1 MSALQE
7 QPGPFK
13 CPGPKELQVLSFH
26 TSAPVL
32 ALYLKGTRETQ
43 LFPFNYVFPLEKMAL
58 HRGIFVFNHLP
69 VAPIVL
75 GSMFPV
81 RS

>member
-1 MSALQE
+1 MPALQE

-13 CPGPKELQVLSFH
+13 CPDPKELQVLSFH

-43 LFPFNYVFPLEKMAL
+43 LFPFNYVFPLEKMACKEEYL
-58 HRGIFVFNHLP
+58 YLIICLW
-69 VAPIVL
+69 L
-75 GSMFPV
+75 Q
-81 RS
+81 

>member
-1 MSALQE
+1 MLALQE
-7 QPGPFK
+7 QPGPCK

-32 ALYLKGTRETQ
+32 ALYLKGTRKTQ
-43 LFPFNYVFPLEKMAL
+43 LFSFNYVFPLEKMACKEEYFL
-58 HRGIFVFNHLP
+58 FNHLP

-75 GSMFPV
+75 VSMFPV